1 MICDYGCGQEAKYQF
16 KNGKWCC
23 SKNCSQCKKIKNKMS
38 ITRKGK
44 QSFRKGKIKVF
55 SKESKK
61 KMSNSHKGSLNWL
74 GKKHKKETKTKISNS
89 KKLTIIQI
97 KERYPTFFKIEE
109 IRYNPNN
116 LNEIQAHCKNHNC
129 KNSKEQGGWFTLIK
143 TQLYERIRQLEKDY
157 GNGGSYF
164 YCSEECKNEC
174 PLFNIHSDP
183 NKEIQDLYTSEEY
196 QTFRQQVLKRE
207 DYLCE
212 YCENKATHVHH
223 SRPQKLEP
231 GFILDP
237 DFGVACCESC
247 HYKYGH
253 KTGTECSTGQLA
265 NKLCN

>member
-1 MICDYGCGQEAKYQF
+1 
-16 KNGKWCC
+16 
-23 SKNCSQCKKIKNKMS
+23 MS

-97 KERYPTFFKIEE
+97 K
-109 IRYNPNN
+109 
-116 LNEIQAHCKNHNC
+116 AHCKNHNC

-157 GNGGSYF
+157 GNDGSYL
-164 YCSEECKNEC
+164 YCSKECKQEC

-183 NKEIQDLYTSEEY
+183 NKEIQDLYTSVEY

-231 GFILDP
+231 GFVLDP

-253 KTGTECSTGQLA
+253 KTGTECSTGKLA
-265 NKLCN
+265 KTECE